1 MAEVSPEFQKL
12 YEGVLGGMMQMYAEE
27 VNRQRGML
35 DTITV
40 MCVNKLVN
48 IDPEQSVALA
58 KSLTGD
64 TVAEKQ
70 QAMKGAQTTQPETGR
85 PQND

>member
-1 MAEVSPEFQKL
+1 MAEVSAEFQKL
-12 YEGVLGGMMQMYAEE
+12 FEHSMGAAIQAHGEQI
-27 VNRQRGML
+27 NRQRAML
-35 DTITV
+35 DTVLMMT
-40 MCVNKLVN
+40 VNKLVN

-70 QAMKGAQTTQPETGR
+70 QAMKGAQTTLPETGQQGR
-85 PQND
+85 

>member
-1 MAEVSPEFQKL
+1 MADVSPEFQKS
-12 YEGVLGGMMQMYAEE
+12 YEAVLNGMMQAYAEQM
-27 VNRQRGML
+27 NRQRGML
-35 DTITV
+35 DTIIMTN
-40 MCVNKLVN
+40 VNKLVN

-85 PQND
+85 SE

>member
-12 YEGVLGGMMQMYAEE
+12 FEHAMGAALQAHGEQI
-27 VNRQRGML
+27 NRQRGML
-35 DTITV
+35 DTILMTT
-40 MCVNKLVN
+40 VNKLVN

-85 PQND
+85 E

>member
-12 YEGVLGGMMQMYAEE
+12 FEHAMGYSMQAHAEQ
-27 VNRQRGML
+27 VNRQRGLL
-35 DTITV
+35 DTILMTT
-40 MCVNKLVN
+40 VNKMVN

-64 TVAEKQ
+64 AVAEKQ
-70 QAMKGAQTTQPETGR
+70 QAMKGAQTTLPETGR
-85 PQND
+85 D